1 MAQRNFRF
9 PNGKTVIQYHQI
21 GRFQA
26 YPSGVGVFNLRDR
39 MVDYLHT
46 ANETIAVLVVEMLDK
61 VWASNGRIEPDW
73 SILELDAQT
82 DTTNTPR

>member
-9 PNGKTVIQYHQI
+9 PNGKTLIQYHQI

-39 MVDYLHT
+39 MVDFLHT
-46 ANETIAVLVVEMLDK
+46 ANETIAILVVEMLDK

-73 SILELDAQT
+73 SILELDTQT
-82 DTTNTPR
+82 DTAASPR

>member
-9 PNGKTVIQYHQI
+9 PKGKTVIQYHQI

-39 MVDYLHT
+39 MVDFLHT
-46 ANETIAVLVVEMLDK
+46 ANETIAILVVEMLDK
-61 VWASNGRIEPDW
+61 VWASNWRIAPDW
-73 SILELDAQT
+73 SMLDLEEPAESASA
-82 DTTNTPR
+82 PH

>member
-9 PNGKTVIQYHQI
+9 PKGKTVIQYHQI

-39 MVDYLHT
+39 MVDFLHT
-46 ANETIAVLVVEMLDK
+46 ANETIAILVVEMLDK
-61 VWASNGRIEPDW
+61 VWASNGRIAPDW
-73 SILELDAQT
+73 SMLELEEPAESAT
-82 DTTNTPR
+82 APH

>member
-9 PNGKTVIQYHQI
+9 PKGKTVIQYHQI

-73 SILELDAQT
+73 SILDLDAQT
-82 DTTNTPR
+82 DTTDTPR

>member
-9 PNGKTVIQYHQI
+9 PKGKTVIQYHQI

-26 YPSGVGVFNLRDR
+26 YPGGVGVFNLRDR

-73 SILELDAQT
+73 SILDLDAQT
-82 DTTNTPR
+82 DTTDTPR

>member
-39 MVDYLHT
+39 MVDFLHT
-46 ANETIAVLVVEMLDK
+46 ANETIAILVVEMLDK

-73 SILELDAQT
+73 TVLKLDAQT
-82 DTTNTPR
+82 DTTAAAR

>member
-9 PNGKTVIQYHQI
+9 PKGKTVIQYHQI

-46 ANETIAVLVVEMLDK
+46 ANETIAILVVEMLDK

-73 SILELDAQT
+73 SILELEAQP
-82 DTTNTPR
+82 DTATTPR

>member
-9 PNGKTVIQYHQI
+9 PKGKTVIQYHQI

-26 YPSGVGVFNLRDR
+26 YPGGVGVFNLRDR

-73 SILELDAQT
+73 SILELDAQA
-82 DTTNTPR
+82 DTATTPR